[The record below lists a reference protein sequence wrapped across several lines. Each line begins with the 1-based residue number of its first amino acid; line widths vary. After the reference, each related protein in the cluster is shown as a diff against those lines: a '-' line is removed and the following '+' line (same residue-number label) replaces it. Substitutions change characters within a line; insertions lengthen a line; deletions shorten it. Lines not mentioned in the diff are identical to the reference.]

1 VFRYPEELLAALGAF
16 GLAPRATTPPAV
28 VRDAL
33 NDLYRFELRRMRDR
47 LRAGHIAAAD
57 YYGLVVAL
65 RKHYGIKIETVTA
78 EVKAHFA
85 NVRSLAR
92 FVQSQAGAAA

>member
-1 VFRYPEELLAALGAF
+1 MDKLEADIKKLIV
-16 GLAPRATTPPAV
+16 
-28 VRDAL
+28 DAL
-33 NDLYRFELRRMRDR
+33 KLEDISPDEIDSEEALFVEGLGLDSIDALEL
-47 LRAGHIAAAD
+47 G
-57 YYGLVVAL
+57 VAL